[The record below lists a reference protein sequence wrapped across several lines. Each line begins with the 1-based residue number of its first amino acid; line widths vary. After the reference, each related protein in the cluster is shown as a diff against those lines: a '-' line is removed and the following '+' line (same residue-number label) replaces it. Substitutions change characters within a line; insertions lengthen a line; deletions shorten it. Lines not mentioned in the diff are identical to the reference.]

1 MGDMHTYQEFLFHV
15 LFAGVASLALTAS
28 IYLLMRRSNGI
39 APDINPPV
47 RLRRWTA
54 AFLAAMGVSQL
65 YWLFVRY
72 GPLGGDLF
80 DRTLLCTALDAVLSA
95 PALLCT
101 MLVML
106 QDRRRPL
113 WPIAVASALI
123 VVYLLLLYIL
133 NVRNT
138 VYVALPFLLVFSIFG
153 IVLVR
158 AVRQYD
164 RWLFDNYADL
174 EHKEVWQTF
183 VMLAAFMMGAVA
195 YSFANNY
202 FFFEVL
208 IEVVDMLFIAV
219 LLWRV
224 ETMQTLTTSA
234 ADGTAGM
241 KGTCDGGTCDE
252 SSADSSS
259 VGILLQNHCVGPQ
272 LYLNHD
278 MSVTQLAVHI
288 GTNRKYLGRYF
299 AQQGISYNGYINGL
313 RVQHFMRQ
321 YKETVADKRDFTL
334 RQLAFD
340 SGFSSY
346 STFSAAFKQ
355 SVGCSVTEWIKSLP
369 R

>member
-1 MGDMHTYQEFLFHV
+1 MQTYQEFLFHV
-15 LFAGVASLALTAS
+15 LFAGVASLAFAAS
-28 IYLLMRRSNGI
+28 GYLLLRRRNGI
-39 APDINPPV
+39 TPDINPPV

-54 AFLAAMGVSQL
+54 AFLAAMAVSQL

-72 GPLGGDLF
+72 GPLDGDLF
-80 DRTLLCTALDAVLSA
+80 DRILLCTTLDAILSA
-95 PALLCT
+95 PALMCT

-113 WPIAVASALI
+113 WPIAVGAALI
-123 VVYLLLLYIL
+123 VIYLLLLYIL
-133 NVRNT
+133 DVRNT
-138 VYVALPFLLVFSIFG
+138 VYVALPFLLIFTIFG

-164 RWLFDNYADL
+164 CWLLDNYADL

-183 VMLAAFMMGAVA
+183 VILTAFMLGAVA

-224 ETMQTLTTSA
+224 ETMQTLTTTPA
-234 ADGTAGM
+234 EGAVGM
-241 KGTCDGGTCDE
+241 KGACDGTCDE
-252 SSADSSS
+252 SSDDSSS
-259 VGILLQNHCVGPQ
+259 VGTLLQTHCVGPQ
-272 LYLNHD
+272 LYLHHD
-278 MSVTQLAVHI
+278 MSVTQLAVRI

-313 RVQHFMRQ
+313 RVRHFMRL

-340 SGFSSY
+340 SGFCSY

-355 SVGCSVTEWIKSLP
+355 SIGCSVTEWIKSLS

>member
-1 MGDMHTYQEFLFHV
+1 MQAYQEFLFHV
-15 LFAGVASLALTAS
+15 LFASVALLAFAAS
-28 IYLLMRRSNGI
+28 FYLLMRRSNGI
-39 APDINPPV
+39 APDINPPL

-54 AFLAAMGVSQL
+54 AYLAAMGVSQL
-65 YWLFVRY
+65 YWLFVCY
-72 GPLGGDLF
+72 GPLEGDLF
-80 DRTLLCTALDAVLSA
+80 DRILLCTALDAILSA
-95 PALLCT
+95 PAIMCT

-113 WPIAVASALI
+113 WPIAVGSALI
-123 VVYLLLLYIL
+123 VIYLLLLYIL
-133 NVRNT
+133 DVRNT
-138 VYVALPFLLVFSIFG
+138 VYVALPFLLIFSIFG

-164 RWLFDNYADL
+164 RWLLDNYADL
-174 EHKEVWQTF
+174 EHKEVWQAF
-183 VMLAAFMMGAVA
+183 VMLAAFILGAVA

-224 ETMQTLTTSA
+224 ETMQTLTASA
-234 ADGTAGM
+234 ADGAAGM
-241 KGTCDGGTCDE
+241 QGTCDGACDE

-259 VGILLQNHCVGPQ
+259 VGTLLQTHCVGPQ

-278 MSVTQLAVHI
+278 MSVTQLAVLI

-313 RVQHFMRQ
+313 RVQHFMRLYQ
-321 YKETVADKRDFTL
+321 ETVADKRDFTL